1 MTGFQD
7 LIAGV
12 GDYIFSRSF
21 LIGALNTIK
30 LTLAAQAAAVILG
43 FVLALAKMSSW
54 KALQGLASAYIWIFR
69 GIPVLVQLIF
79 VFNALPQFGIK
90 LSPFESAF
98 VALALNEAAYMAE
111 IVRSGLSSVG
121 KGQQRAGRALGMS
134 SWQRMRHIVLPQ
146 AFRVILP
153 PTANQFVGMLKT
165 SAMASVVGYTDLL
178 MTAQQTA
185 SANFNYVDTLVAAV
199 VYYLAF
205 TAIFTLFQSYLE
217 RRMDIS
223 RRTSRPAKR
232 RIWRMS
238 GRDSEQAA

>member
-1 MTGFQD
+1 MSGFQE
-7 LIAGV
+7 LITNV
-12 GDYIFSRSF
+12 GHYLASHSF
-21 LIGALNTIK
+21 LVGALNTIK
-30 LTLAAQAAAVILG
+30 LTLAAQAVAVVLG
-43 FVLALAKMSSW
+43 FLVALAKMSRW
-54 KALQGLASAYIWIFR
+54 KALSGLASSYIWVFR

-90 LSPFESAF
+90 LTGFQSAL

-111 IVRSGLSSVG
+111 IVRSGLASVG
-121 KGQQRAGRALGMS
+121 KGQHRAGRALGMN

-153 PTANQFVGMLKT
+153 PTANQFIGMLKT

-199 VYYLAF
+199 IYYLAF
-205 TAIFTLFQSYLE
+205 TAIFTLLQTYLE
-217 RRMDIS
+217 RKLDIS
-223 RRTSRPAKR
+223 RKAKR
-232 RIWRMS
+232 SPIRLWKRRS
-238 GRDSEQAA
+238 RETHNAA

>member
-1 MTGFQD
+1 MSGFQE
-7 LIAGV
+7 LITNV
-12 GDYIFSRSF
+12 GHYLASHSF
-21 LIGALNTIK
+21 LVGALNTIK
-30 LTLAAQAAAVILG
+30 LTLAAQAVAVVLG
-43 FVLALAKMSSW
+43 FVVALAKMSRW
-54 KALQGLASAYIWIFR
+54 KALSGLASSYIWVFR

-90 LSPFESAF
+90 LTGFQSAL

-111 IVRSGLSSVG
+111 IVRSGLASVG
-121 KGQQRAGRALGMS
+121 KGQHRAGRALGMN

-153 PTANQFVGMLKT
+153 PTANQFIGMLKT

-199 VYYLAF
+199 IYYLAF
-205 TAIFTLFQSYLE
+205 TAIFTLLQTYLE
-217 RRMDIS
+217 RKLDIS
-223 RRTSRPAKR
+223 RKAKR
-232 RIWRMS
+232 SPIRLWKRRS
-238 GRDSEQAA
+238 RETHNAA